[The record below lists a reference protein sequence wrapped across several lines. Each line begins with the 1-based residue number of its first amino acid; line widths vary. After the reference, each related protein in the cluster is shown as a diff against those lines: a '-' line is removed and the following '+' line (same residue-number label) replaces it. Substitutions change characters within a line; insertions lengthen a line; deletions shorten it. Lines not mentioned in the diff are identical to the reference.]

1 MKKQSITKGFA
12 VLSAAGLIT
21 KILSVLY
28 IPFLLAIIGDEGNG
42 IYAAAYQVYV
52 FIYVIANSGIPVAIA
67 KSVSEL
73 TAVGNY
79 KDALRIFKISR
90 FFLIIIGT
98 VLTVLMFVTAKP
110 LAVMI
115 NSEKSFLAIA
125 ALSPTLFFTALA
137 SAYKGYFQ
145 GMSNMTPTA
154 VSQVVEQIFN
164 MIFTV
169 LFAALLINKS
179 LEAACAGGTVG
190 TTVGA
195 LASVIVLIF
204 IYNRRREEI
213 NNLKEHR
220 KTAKRYSY
228 KQLAT
233 RIFYYSL
240 PITVCVAA
248 QYAGN
253 LIDVA
258 NIRGRLLAGGYTLE
272 MASVMHSY
280 LSKYQQIMNAPI
292 SIVSALAAAVLPS
305 ISGAAAEQ
313 DIKQV
318 KDKSN
323 HAFRL
328 CMLIV
333 IPSAVGLS
341 ILSEPIYAVL
351 KYGAGSHLMRYGSI
365 VLVLMSIVQIQSS
378 ILQGAGKLYKATINV
393 ILGIIAKIIFN
404 YILIANPNINIMGA
418 VIGSIVGYGLTII
431 LNVMTVRKE
440 LKIKINIL
448 KQAVKPAVSSV
459 VMGIFVWIVYKG
471 LYFVL
476 GFIKSAYLVN
486 ALSTVVSVLF
496 GMAIYF
502 YIMILVRGITKNDFD
517 VLPEKIRRMIPKF
530 VLNKAV

>member
-240 PITVCVAA
+240 P
-248 QYAGN
+248 
-253 LIDVA
+253 
-258 NIRGRLLAGGYTLE
+258 
-272 MASVMHSY
+272 
-280 LSKYQQIMNAPI
+280 
-292 SIVSALAAAVLPS
+292 
-305 ISGAAAEQ
+305 
-313 DIKQV
+313 
-318 KDKSN
+318 
-323 HAFRL
+323 
-328 CMLIV
+328 
-333 IPSAVGLS
+333 
-341 ILSEPIYAVL
+341 
-351 KYGAGSHLMRYGSI
+351 
-365 VLVLMSIVQIQSS
+365 
-378 ILQGAGKLYKATINV
+378 
-393 ILGIIAKIIFN
+393 
-404 YILIANPNINIMGA
+404 
-418 VIGSIVGYGLTII
+418 
-431 LNVMTVRKE
+431 
-440 LKIKINIL
+440 
-448 KQAVKPAVSSV
+448 
-459 VMGIFVWIVYKG
+459 
-471 LYFVL
+471 
-476 GFIKSAYLVN
+476 
-486 ALSTVVSVLF
+486 
-496 GMAIYF
+496 
-502 YIMILVRGITKNDFD
+502 
-517 VLPEKIRRMIPKF
+517 
-530 VLNKAV
+530 